1 MSKTRI
7 AAVALLAMGLS
18 SMAAHAQAW
27 PEKPV
32 KLMVLSAPGG
42 SPDVAARAI
51 SERLGKTTG
60 QRFIV
65 ENKVGAGGIPGWS
78 ALKDSAPD
86 GYTFALVPAS
96 AYVLTP
102 HLFKDVPVDMNRD
115 FVPAAFAGTTPIVVA
130 VKKDSPYRTF
140 EDLLKASR
148 ASNGKTAVATTLINS
163 LPHLL
168 GELSNKRADA
178 RFHIVPFSTSP
189 AGVTAIL
196 SGEVVAMIDGYP
208 SFEGMMRSGDVRLL
222 ATFSSERMANNRSIP
237 TVSEAVN
244 GLSATG
250 WFAIFAPKGT
260 PPEIL
265 EKFRKAVDE
274 ATSNEDVSR
283 RMVSLSI
290 FPERMDADEL
300 GKFLKK
306 EQDFWAAAVST
317 AGAKTQ

>member
-1 MSKTRI
+1 MSKVGIT
-7 AAVALLAMGLS
+7 AVAMLVLGLPS
-18 SMAAHAQAW
+18 IAVQAQNW

-32 KLMVLSAPGG
+32 RLMVISAPGG

-51 SERLGKTTG
+51 SERLSKTTG

-65 ENKVGAGGIPGWS
+65 ENKVGAGGIPGWVT
-78 ALKDSAPD
+78 LRDSAPD

-115 FVPAAFAGTTPIVVA
+115 FVPASFVGTTPIVVA
-130 VKKDSPYRTF
+130 VKKDSPHRSF
-140 EDLLKASR
+140 EELLKSSR
-148 ASNGKTAVATTLINS
+148 GNGGKTAVATTIINS

-168 GELSNKRADA
+168 AELSNKKADA
-178 RFHIVPFSTSP
+178 KFHTVPFSSSP
-189 AGVTAIL
+189 AGITAIL
-196 SGEVVAMIDGYP
+196 SGEVAAMIDGYP
-208 SFEGMMRSGDVRLL
+208 SFEGMMRSGDVRLV
-222 ATFSSERMANNRSIP
+222 ATFASERMANNRSIP
-237 TVSEAVN
+237 TVSEIVP

-250 WFAIFAPKGT
+250 WFAIFAAKGT
-260 PPEIL
+260 PPAIL

-274 ATSNEDVSR
+274 AIGNEDVSR

-300 GKFLKK
+300 GRFLKK
-306 EQDFWAAAVST
+306 EQDFWADAVTT
-317 AGAKTQ
+317 AGAKSQ